1 MAVAFLLYLISQSG
15 SGFLSAKEMPALLR
29 ALGWNPTE
37 TEVFTPSTTPI
48 IIIVLLKQV
57 NTIMAEV
64 DVDHNGKM
72 DLSEFILMMHKQ
84 VSSFFPFPSFK

>member
-1 MAVAFLLYLISQSG
+1 MNLLVRVAV
-15 SGFLSAKEMPALLR
+15 GFSVRRRCPPCCGLWGGTQLR
-29 ALGWNPTE
+29 LRSHHDDVLGQKHD
-37 TEVFTPSTTPI
+37 I
-48 IIIVLLKQV
+48 IIITLLKQV

-84 VSSFFPFPSFK
+84 VSSFFIFPLQG

>member
-1 MAVAFLLYLISQSG
+1 MIFHQ
-15 SGFLSAKEMPALLR
+15 P
-29 ALGWNPTE
+29 
-37 TEVFTPSTTPI
+37 PI
-48 IIIVLLKQV
+48 IALLKQV

-84 VSSFFPFPSFK
+84 VSSFFAFPSIK

>member
-1 MAVAFLLYLISQSG
+1 MIIA
-15 SGFLSAKEMPALLR
+15 LS
-29 ALGWNPTE
+29 
-37 TEVFTPSTTPI
+37 
-48 IIIVLLKQV
+48 KQV

-84 VSSFFPFPSFK
+84 VSTVLAFPSIKEEIRSAALTQWRK

>member
-1 MAVAFLLYLISQSG
+1 MRR
-15 SGFLSAKEMPALLR
+15 KEYPASSIEM
-29 ALGWNPTE
+29 T
-37 TEVFTPSTTPI
+37 
-48 IIIVLLKQV
+48 QV

-84 VSSFFPFPSFK
+84 VNFF

>member
-1 MAVAFLLYLISQSG
+1 MNA
-15 SGFLSAKEMPALLR
+15 
-29 ALGWNPTE
+29 N
-37 TEVFTPSTTPI
+37 
-48 IIIVLLKQV
+48 QV

-84 VSSFFPFPSFK
+84 VNFFRENRSSKDSQVGSTDTMEEMRIAFRCSLLITSSFSLKPSSHQGF